1 MVRLAANPRYERASA
16 FVGSVPTVDFAIDL
30 SKFFTIPTFGLPEL
44 ELSFYFAVGLL
55 GFSLVQEYGQSAL
68 HWLAAQPWFAM
79 PTATPGYIERLPLKV
94 FGWVR
99 CVSAGGV
106 WRARCT
112 CVRVG
117 WSGRMGLVAGVEG
130 ETTSTCAFQS

>member
-1 MVRLAANPRYERASA
+1 MVRLAANHRYERASA

-99 CVSAGGV
+99 CVSQCQV
-106 WRARCT
+106 WRVRCT
-112 CVRVG
+112 CVR
-117 WSGRMGLVAGVEG
+117 
-130 ETTSTCAFQS
+130 